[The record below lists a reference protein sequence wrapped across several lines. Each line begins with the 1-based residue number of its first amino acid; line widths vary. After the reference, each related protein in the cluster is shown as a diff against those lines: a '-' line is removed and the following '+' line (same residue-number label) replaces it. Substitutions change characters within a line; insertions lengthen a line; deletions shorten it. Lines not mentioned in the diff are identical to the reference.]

1 MAFSSGNVTSGAAA
15 NQSSSTHA
23 CLAGRTKALIS
34 VCIAWRCEASLNA
47 AALPQGM
54 YLIISVTNPVYV
66 IIRWNGR
73 PSTDSALCASSPGAQ
88 SPGELARGLSVIANY
103 SYIANDYIK
112 DNATP
117 TRPSLE
123 GSTPYG
129 IPKHQASVW
138 ARYQL
143 QSGPLAGMGVAA
155 GARYLGTSSGGT
167 HDAFKVP
174 AATLVDAAMDYDLG
188 RANPSLKGMSV
199 ALNITNLFDKEYVA
213 SCYSEEWCWYGYQRS
228 VRASLRYRW

>member
-1 MAFSSGNVTSGAAA
+1 
-15 NQSSSTHA
+15 
-23 CLAGRTKALIS
+23 
-34 VCIAWRCEASLNA
+34 
-47 AALPQGM
+47 
-54 YLIISVTNPVYV
+54 
-66 IIRWNGR
+66 
-73 PSTDSALCASSPGAQ
+73 
-88 SPGELARGLSVIANY
+88 
-103 SYIANDYIK
+103 
-112 DNATP
+112 
-117 TRPSLE
+117 
-123 GSTPYG
+123 
-129 IPKHQASVW
+129 
-138 ARYQL
+138 
-143 QSGPLAGMGVAA
+143 MGVAA